1 MLLAQYGGDESEDD
15 DKSSVHSEHSSQH
28 SSLEDEPAVS
38 EQKIQAQH
46 EFAELGQQ
54 ELDPE
59 KAQNIVSH
67 NRRRTALFV
76 ENIIPKEH
84 IPKELLY

>member
-1 MLLAQYGGDESEDD
+1 MLLAQYGGEESEED
-15 DKSSVHSEHSSQH
+15 DKSSVHSVESSQH
-28 SSLEDEPAVS
+28 SSEEEETVVGQ
-38 EQKIQAQH
+38 QKIQAQN